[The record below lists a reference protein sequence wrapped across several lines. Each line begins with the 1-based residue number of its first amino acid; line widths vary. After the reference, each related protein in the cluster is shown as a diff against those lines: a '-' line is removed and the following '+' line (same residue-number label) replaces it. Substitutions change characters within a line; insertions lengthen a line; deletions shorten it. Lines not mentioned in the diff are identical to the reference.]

1 MKPSIKIKPTKKRR
15 NKKIG
20 LPPGSV
26 IYTGDA
32 QEQKL
37 HLEIFDFNENIIVE
51 HESQSVEDI
60 LKFENSGNVSWI
72 NINGLNKTDE
82 IEKLGSYFK
91 LHPLLLEDIVNVSQR
106 TKLDEY
112 ENCIFVVCKMPHYK
126 DSQLLIEHI
135 SFVMGLRFLLSF
147 QEFDGDVFEPIRDR
161 LRNDKGIVRQ
171 RGSDYLLFAL
181 LDLLVD
187 NFSIIVDEITYKT
200 ESLED
205 ILLSEKYDE
214 QSVQN
219 QIQELKREILRI
231 RKAIYPL
238 REIAGRL
245 PKIESHIS
253 KKNFH
258 YLESLNDQITQII
271 ENIDLNR
278 ELVWGLMDLHMTTLS
293 NKMNQVMK
301 VLTVMASIFIPLTFI
316 AGVYG
321 MNFEFMPELKMRF
334 AYPLLMGLMLVILL
348 LMVLYF
354 KRKKWL

>member
-1 MKPSIKIKPTKKRR
+1 MAKTNPLRAKRKKNR
-15 NKKIG
+15 KIG

-26 IYTGDA
+26 IYTGEIE
-32 QEQKL
+32 EQKL
-37 HLEIFDFNENIIVE
+37 ELEIFDFNEQVVTE
-51 HESQSVEDI
+51 HESTSVEDI

-82 IEKLGSYFK
+82 IEKLGTYFK

-106 TKLDEY
+106 SKLDEY
-112 ENCIFVVCKMPHYK
+112 ENYIFVVCKMPHYK
-126 DSQLLIEHI
+126 DGRLVIEHI

-147 QEFDGDVFEPIRDR
+147 QEIDGDVFEPMRDR
-161 LRNDKGIVRQ
+161 LRNGKGIARK
-171 RGSDYLLFAL
+171 RGSDYLLFTL
-181 LDLLVD
+181 LDVLVD
-187 NFSIIVDEITYKT
+187 NYSIIVDEISYKT
-200 ESLED
+200 EALED

-214 QSVQN
+214 HAVQN

-238 REIAGRL
+238 RDISGRL
-245 PKIESHIS
+245 PKIENHIS

-258 YLESLNDQITQII
+258 YLESLNDHVTQII

-301 VLTVMASIFIPLTFI
+301 VLTVIATIFIPLTFI

-321 MNFEFMPELKMRF
+321 MNFEFMPELKLRY
-334 AYPLLMGLMLVILL
+334 AYPVLMGVMLVIFI
-348 LMVLYF
+348 LMLFYF
-354 KRKKWL
+354 RRKKWM